1 MSKGTVHKKF
11 IDAERREKIVEPNEP
26 IIPVITTAYVWYA
39 TFSSTSEADV
49 KTFINEHKE
58 DLMKLNDF
66 VFGLNCDNT
75 VSAEKD
81 NRISIRV
88 IRSSYSIDSCK
99 EIAEK
104 VKQYIKDNISFLR
117 ISYQYLGECSTYAYE
132 DEPSAVENSTEEGDN
147 E

>member
-1 MSKGTVHKKF
+1 M
-11 IDAERREKIVEPNEP
+11 IEPKEP
-26 IIPVITTAYVWYA
+26 TMETNYIWNA
-39 TFSSTSEADV
+39 TFDSASETNLE
-49 KTFINEHKE
+49 TFIEEHKE

-75 VSAEKD
+75 ISAEKG

-88 IRSSYSIDSCK
+88 VRIASSINSCE

-104 VKQYIKDNISFLR
+104 VKQYIKDNIPYLR
-117 ISYQYLGECSTYAYE
+117 ISYQCLGECTTYVYE
-132 DEPSAVENSTEEGDN
+132 DETSAVENSTKEGNN

>member
-1 MSKGTVHKKF
+1 M
-11 IDAERREKIVEPNEP
+11 IEPNEP
-26 IIPVITTAYVWYA
+26 KMETNYIWNA
-39 TFSSTSEADV
+39 TFDSASETNLE
-49 KTFINEHKE
+49 TFIEEHKE

-88 IRSSYSIDSCK
+88 VRSSYSIDSCK

-104 VKQYIKDNISFLR
+104 VKQYIKDNIPYLR
-117 ISYQYLGECSTYAYE
+117 ISYQYLGKCSTYAYE
-132 DEPSAVENSTEEGDN
+132 DETSAVENSTKEGNN

>member
-1 MSKGTVHKKF
+1 M
-11 IDAERREKIVEPNEP
+11 IEPKEP
-26 IIPVITTAYVWYA
+26 TMETNYIWNA
-39 TFSSTSEADV
+39 TFDSASETNLE
-49 KTFINEHKE
+49 TFIEEHKE

-75 VSAEKD
+75 VSAEKG

-88 IRSSYSIDSCK
+88 VRIASSINSCE

-104 VKQYIKDNISFLR
+104 VKQYIKDNVPYLR
-117 ISYQYLGECSTYAYE
+117 ISYQCLGECSTYAYE
-132 DEPSAVENSTEEGDN
+132 NGPSAVENSTKEGNN

>member
-1 MSKGTVHKKF
+1 M
-11 IDAERREKIVEPNEP
+11 IEPKEP
-26 IIPVITTAYVWYA
+26 TMETNYIWNA
-39 TFSSTSEADV
+39 TFDSASETNLE
-49 KTFINEHKE
+49 TFIEEHKE

-75 VSAEKD
+75 ISAEKG

-88 IRSSYSIDSCK
+88 VRIASSINSCE

-104 VKQYIKDNISFLR
+104 VKQYIKDNIPYLR
-117 ISYQYLGECSTYAYE
+117 ISYQCLGECTTYVYE
-132 DEPSAVENSTEEGDN
+132 DETSAVENSTKEWNN

>member
-1 MSKGTVHKKF
+1 M
-11 IDAERREKIVEPNEP
+11 IEPKEP
-26 IIPVITTAYVWYA
+26 TMETNYIWNA
-39 TFSSTSEADV
+39 TFDSASETNLE
-49 KTFINEHKE
+49 TFIEEHKE

-88 IRSSYSIDSCK
+88 VRIASSINSCE

-104 VKQYIKDNISFLR
+104 VKQYIKDNIPYLR

-132 DEPSAVENSTEEGDN
+132 DETSAVENSAEERNN

>member
-1 MSKGTVHKKF
+1 M
-11 IDAERREKIVEPNEP
+11 IEPKEP
-26 IIPVITTAYVWYA
+26 TMETNYIWNA
-39 TFSSTSEADV
+39 TFDSASETNLE
-49 KTFINEHKE
+49 TFIEEHKE

-75 VSAEKD
+75 ISAEKG

-88 IRSSYSIDSCK
+88 VRIASSINSCE

-104 VKQYIKDNISFLR
+104 VKQYIKDNVPYLK
-117 ISYQYLGECSTYAYE
+117 ISYQCLGECTTYVYE
-132 DEPSAVENSTEEGDN
+132 DETSAVENSAKEGNN

>member
-1 MSKGTVHKKF
+1 MIETK
-11 IDAERREKIVEPNEP
+11 EPTMETNY
-26 IIPVITTAYVWYA
+26 IWNA
-39 TFSSTSEADV
+39 TFDSASETNLE
-49 KTFINEHKE
+49 TFIEEHKE

-75 VSAEKD
+75 ISAEKG

-88 IRSSYSIDSCK
+88 VRIASSINSCE

-104 VKQYIKDNISFLR
+104 VKQYIKDNVPYLR
-117 ISYQYLGECSTYAYE
+117 ISYQCLGECTTYAYE
-132 DEPSAVENSTEEGDN
+132 DETSAVENSTKEWNN

>member
-1 MSKGTVHKKF
+1 MIEHK
-11 IDAERREKIVEPNEP
+11 EPTMETNY
-26 IIPVITTAYVWYA
+26 IWNA

-88 IRSSYSIDSCK
+88 VRIASSINSCE

-104 VKQYIKDNISFLR
+104 VKQYIKDNIPYLR
-117 ISYQYLGECSTYAYE
+117 ISYQYLGECSTYVYE
-132 DEPSAVENSTEEGDN
+132 DETSAVENSAEERNN

>member
-1 MSKGTVHKKF
+1 M
-11 IDAERREKIVEPNEP
+11 IEPKEP
-26 IIPVITTAYVWYA
+26 KMETNYIWNA

-88 IRSSYSIDSCK
+88 VRIASSINSCE

-104 VKQYIKDNISFLR
+104 VKQYIKDNIPYLR

-132 DEPSAVENSTEEGDN
+132 DETSAVENSAEERNN

>member
-1 MSKGTVHKKF
+1 M
-11 IDAERREKIVEPNEP
+11 IEPKEP
-26 IIPVITTAYVWYA
+26 KMETNYIWNA

-88 IRSSYSIDSCK
+88 VRIASSINSCE

-104 VKQYIKDNISFLR
+104 VKQYIKDNIPYLR
-117 ISYQYLGECSTYAYE
+117 ISYQYLGECSTYVYE
-132 DEPSAVENSTEEGDN
+132 DETSAVENSAEERNN

>member
-26 IIPVITTAYVWYA
+26 MIATNYIWNA
-39 TFSSTSEADV
+39 TFSSISEAAV
-49 KTFINEHKE
+49 ETFINEHKE
-58 DLMKLNDF
+58 DLMKLNNF
-66 VFGLNCDNT
+66 VFSLNCDNI

-88 IRSSYSIDSCK
+88 VRSSYSIDSCK

-132 DEPSAVENSTEEGDN
+132 DEPSAVENSTEERNN

>member
-1 MSKGTVHKKF
+1 M
-11 IDAERREKIVEPNEP
+11 IEPKEP
-26 IIPVITTAYVWYA
+26 KMETNYIWNA
-39 TFSSTSEADV
+39 TFDSASETNLE
-49 KTFINEHKE
+49 TFIEEHKE

-75 VSAEKD
+75 VSAEKG

-88 IRSSYSIDSCK
+88 VRIASSINSCE

-104 VKQYIKDNISFLR
+104 VKQYIKDNIPYLR
-117 ISYQYLGECSTYAYE
+117 ISYQCLGECSTYAYE
-132 DEPSAVENSTEEGDN
+132 DETSAVENSAEERNN

>member
-1 MSKGTVHKKF
+1 M
-11 IDAERREKIVEPNEP
+11 IEPKEP
-26 IIPVITTAYVWYA
+26 TMETNYIWNA
-39 TFSSTSEADV
+39 TFDSASETNLE
-49 KTFINEHKE
+49 TFIEEHKE
-58 DLMKLNDF
+58 DLMKLNNF

-75 VSAEKD
+75 ISAEKG

-88 IRSSYSIDSCK
+88 VRIASSINSCE

-104 VKQYIKDNISFLR
+104 VKQYIKDNIPYLR

-132 DEPSAVENSTEEGDN
+132 DETSAVENSAEERNN

>member
-1 MSKGTVHKKF
+1 M
-11 IDAERREKIVEPNEP
+11 IEPKEP
-26 IIPVITTAYVWYA
+26 TMETNYIWNA
-39 TFSSTSEADV
+39 TFDSASETNLE
-49 KTFINEHKE
+49 TFIEEHKE

-88 IRSSYSIDSCK
+88 VRIASSINSCE

-117 ISYQYLGECSTYAYE
+117 ISYQYLGECTTYVYE
-132 DEPSAVENSTEEGDN
+132 DETSAVENGAEERNN

>member
-1 MSKGTVHKKF
+1 M
-11 IDAERREKIVEPNEP
+11 IEPKEP
-26 IIPVITTAYVWYA
+26 TMETNYIWNA
-39 TFSSTSEADV
+39 TFDSASETNLE
-49 KTFINEHKE
+49 TFIEEHKE

-75 VSAEKD
+75 ISAEKG

-88 IRSSYSIDSCK
+88 VRIASSINSCE

-104 VKQYIKDNISFLR
+104 VKQYIKDNVPYLR
-117 ISYQYLGECSTYAYE
+117 ISYQCLGECTTYAYE
-132 DEPSAVENSTEEGDN
+132 DETSAVENSTKEWNN

>member
-1 MSKGTVHKKF
+1 M
-11 IDAERREKIVEPNEP
+11 IEPKEP
-26 IIPVITTAYVWYA
+26 KMETNYIWNA
-39 TFSSTSEADV
+39 TFDSASETNLE
-49 KTFINEHKE
+49 TFIEEHKE

-75 VSAEKD
+75 ISAEKG

-88 IRSSYSIDSCK
+88 VRIASSINSCE

-104 VKQYIKDNISFLR
+104 VKQYIKDNVPYLR
-117 ISYQYLGECSTYAYE
+117 ISYQCLGECTTYAYE
-132 DEPSAVENSTEEGDN
+132 DETSAVENSAKEGNN

>member
-1 MSKGTVHKKF
+1 MIEHK
-11 IDAERREKIVEPNEP
+11 EPTMETNY
-26 IIPVITTAYVWYA
+26 IWNA
-39 TFSSTSEADV
+39 TFDSASETNLE
-49 KTFINEHKE
+49 TFIEEHKE

-88 IRSSYSIDSCK
+88 VRIASSINSCE

-104 VKQYIKDNISFLR
+104 VKQYIKDNVPYLR
-117 ISYQYLGECSTYAYE
+117 ISYQCLGECSTYAYE
-132 DEPSAVENSTEEGDN
+132 DETSAVENSTKEGNN

>member
-1 MSKGTVHKKF
+1 M
-11 IDAERREKIVEPNEP
+11 IEPKEP
-26 IIPVITTAYVWYA
+26 KMETNYIWHA

-117 ISYQYLGECSTYAYE
+117 ISYQYLGECSTYVYE
-132 DEPSAVENSTEEGDN
+132 DETSAVENGAEERNN

>member
-1 MSKGTVHKKF
+1 M
-11 IDAERREKIVEPNEP
+11 IEPKEP
-26 IIPVITTAYVWYA
+26 TMETNYIWNA
-39 TFSSTSEADV
+39 TFDSASETNLE
-49 KTFINEHKE
+49 TFIEEHKE

-88 IRSSYSIDSCK
+88 VRIASSINSCE

-104 VKQYIKDNISFLR
+104 VKQYIKDNVPYLR
-117 ISYQYLGECSTYAYE
+117 ISYQCLGECTTYAYE
-132 DEPSAVENSTEEGDN
+132 DETSAVENSAKEGNN

>member
-1 MSKGTVHKKF
+1 MIEHK
-11 IDAERREKIVEPNEP
+11 EPTMETNY
-26 IIPVITTAYVWYA
+26 IWNA
-39 TFSSTSEADV
+39 TFDSASETNLE
-49 KTFINEHKE
+49 TFIEEHKE

-75 VSAEKD
+75 ISAEKG

-88 IRSSYSIDSCK
+88 VRIASSINSCE

-104 VKQYIKDNISFLR
+104 VKQYIKDNVPYLR
-117 ISYQYLGECSTYAYE
+117 ISYQCLGECTTYVYE
-132 DEPSAVENSTEEGDN
+132 DETSAVENSTKEGNN